1 MKFNNEQT
9 IFQIPSLYSEWIF
22 PAELYYN
29 KEENI
34 FYVVSELMPLK
45 SNCICK
51 FTIFHTF
58 IGDIKRFNITC
69 RDFTTTDSV
78 FEFILEPILR
88 KYCEENLIELKFDYL
103 VI

>member
-9 IFQIPSLYSEWIF
+9 IFEIPSLSYEWIL
-22 PAELYYN
+22 PAELFYN
-29 KEENI
+29 EEEKI

-45 SNCICK
+45 STCICK
-51 FTIFHTF
+51 FSIFHTF
-58 IGDIKRFNITC
+58 IGDIKRFDITC

-88 KYCEENLIELKFDYL
+88 KYCEGNLIELKFDYL
-103 VI
+103 VV